1 MAKINKLLIFFV
13 AIIFQIS
20 LINSLQIYISL
31 KPNIPKCIKERISK
45 DTLVVGKFKTHDKEA
60 VVSVF
65 IYDMDVNEK
74 KINALDRLPIFEAI
88 DEHDI
93 KTAFTT
99 FYSASYSFCA
109 YNKSNKVI
117 DVYFEIK
124 HGVEARDYTNI
135 AKAEHL
141 NDATVFLKQ
150 ILNSMKN
157 FHSNLK
163 RIKTSE
169 ENEKKSSEK
178 LNDTLM
184 WFSFLTIV
192 IIIIAA
198 LTQDFYYKR
207 FFTSKKVI

>member
-1 MAKINKLLIFFV
+1 MAKISKLLAFFI
-13 AIIFQIS
+13 AIIFQVS
-20 LINSLQIYISL
+20 LISSFQIYLSL

-45 DTLVVGKFKTHDKEA
+45 DTLVVGKFKTHEKES

-74 KINALDRLPIFEAI
+74 NLNSLDRLPIFEAI

-117 DVYFEIK
+117 DIYFEIK

-141 NDATVFLKQ
+141 NDATIFLKQ

-157 FHSNLK
+157 FQSNLK
-163 RIKTSE
+163 RIKSAE